1 MVGLSLDPI
10 LLHGVVCKNRES
22 FSCYSLMMVN
32 VCELATQVTHSKN
45 YLLPYLD
52 LLTNKEEKNDG
63 TGERNK
69 GGKQK
74 KQRD

>member
-1 MVGLSLDPI
+1 
-10 LLHGVVCKNRES
+10 
-22 FSCYSLMMVN
+22 MMVN

-45 YLLPYLD
+45 YLPPYLD

>member
-1 MVGLSLDPI
+1 MI
-10 LLHGVVCKNRES
+10 
-22 FSCYSLMMVN
+22 VN

-74 KQRD
+74 K